1 MSSSEKAI
9 EVSNLTKYYG
19 HIKGI
24 ENITFSVNKGE
35 IHGFLGPNG
44 AGKTTTI
51 RILVGLLKQT
61 SGSSTIFGFDSG
73 SLDAKKSIGY
83 LPSDYELYKHYTVGE
98 YLHYIAK
105 LRGGAPLF
113 DDLVSEFNVDLSRK
127 TKELSKGNRQKVS
140 IIQALMHDPDLII
153 ADEPTSGLDPLMQ
166 AVFDKRIR
174 NFVKRGKTVFV
185 SSHILT
191 EVQNICDKVTVI
203 KEGEIL
209 TSGKVDD
216 LLAQV
221 PKRAIIKK
229 TNGQSLDDIASAL
242 DATAETESNGKVV
255 LLFNYSTKEFAKR
268 ISSLDYIE
276 DFVIP
281 EPNLEEYFLPLY
293 QKKEV

>member
-73 SLDAKKSIGY
+73 SLEAKKSIGY

-105 LRGGAPLF
+105 LRGGSPLF

-293 QKKEV
+293 QKKEI

>member
-1 MSSSEKAI
+1 MSSTEKAI

-19 HIKGI
+19 KIRGI
-24 ENITFSVNKGE
+24 EKVNFSVNKGE

-61 SGSSTIFGFDSG
+61 GGSSTIFGLDSG
-73 SLDAKKSIGY
+73 TIEAKEMIGY
-83 LPSDYELYKHYTVGE
+83 LPSDYELYRHYTVGE
-98 YLHYIAK
+98 YLHYISR
-105 LRGGAPLF
+105 LRGGAPLL
-113 DDLVSEFNVDLSRK
+113 DDLVAEFDLDMSRK

-140 IIQALMHDPDLII
+140 IVQALMHDPELII

-174 NFVKRGKTVFV
+174 NFIKRGKTVFV

-221 PKRAIIKK
+221 PKKAIIKK

-242 DATAETESNGKVV
+242 DATVETESNGKIA
-255 LLFNYSTKEFAKR
+255 LFFNYSTKEFAKR
-268 ISSLDYIE
+268 ISSLNYIE